1 MHRKMEWTFITVF
14 VAEIFLSDP
23 RICIIVFVEKC
34 ISLSA
39 PGRELDKDLQMSCLS
54 MHHLGELPL

>member
-1 MHRKMEWTFITVF
+1 MQRKMEWTLIIIF

-23 RICIIVFVEKC
+23 RICIIAFCDNC

-39 PGRELDKDLQMSCLS
+39 LGRELDKDLKMSSLS
-54 MHHLGELPL
+54 MYHLGELPL